1 MGLDARGLM
10 DGLQVGRLVDV
21 LLLCGV
27 IAVAPPPLGTQPPL
41 VTQGL
46 ISHCVL
52 ALVVL
57 CYSCGQTK
65 WWSCDLPHVFTDV
78 LVRLRYKK
86 MTFSSF

>member
-1 MGLDARGLM
+1 MMDAVVGLDARGHM
-10 DGLQVGRLVDV
+10 DGLQVSRLLDV
-21 LLLCGV
+21 LLPCGV
-27 IAVAPPPLGTQPPL
+27 IALANPPPPLGTQPPL

-65 WWSCDLPHVFTDV
+65 W
-78 LVRLRYKK
+78 
-86 MTFSSF
+86 

>member
-1 MGLDARGLM
+1 MMDAVVGLDARGLM

-27 IAVAPPPLGTQPPL
+27 IAVATLPPLGTQPPL

-46 ISHCVL
+46 ISHSVL

-57 CYSCGQTK
+57 CYSCGRTK
-65 WWSCDLPHVFTDV
+65 W
-78 LVRLRYKK
+78 
-86 MTFSSF
+86 

>member
-10 DGLQVGRLVDV
+10 DGLQVSRLVDV

-27 IAVAPPPLGTQPPL
+27 IAVAPPPSWGTQPPL
-41 VTQGL
+41 LTQGL

-57 CYSCGQTK
+57 Y
-65 WWSCDLPHVFTDV
+65 
-78 LVRLRYKK
+78 
-86 MTFSSF
+86 